1 MTLTDQVTKN
11 IVRKLING
19 EDYRIEIVTLINA
32 KFLQFVIDFFKQV
45 ATAKLNNQ
53 NIDIDWYKKEMLNLE
68 LNPEEIAINS
78 GLNKKTIT
86 NMYNSGTK
94 EVVIEASYEHY
105 DTLYKAIDDLTKVED
120 LNLSLQIKF
129 NKVSIELDIN
139 ESLIVINTLAV
150 KRAALRG
157 GLWSTAGKQTEG
169 PLMITLCRLYNVPT
183 QYYSIKPRAKRVK
196 KGEVNREVDF
206 FLLFDDIE
214 YKCEVKLMGKGNPE
228 SADAV
233 IARGSKIFVA
243 DKLSNQNKTQLEQ
256 LDIEWLEMR
265 SKNGYQRFKKVLENL
280 NIPHSE
286 LTENVTNKMD
296 KILNE
301 LSQRCDKPDSR
312 NRKKVRAKLRSRRA
326 RASSK
331 NAF

>member
-1 MTLTDQVTKN
+1 MTLTEQVTKN

-19 EDYRIEIVTLINA
+19 ADYRIEIVTLINA
-32 KFLQFVIDFFKQV
+32 EFLQFAIEFFKQV
-45 ATAKLNNQ
+45 AAAKLNNQ
-53 NIDIDWYKKEMLNLE
+53 NIDIDWYKKEMLNLN
-68 LNPEEIAINS
+68 LSAEEIAINS

-86 NMYNSGTK
+86 NMYNSGTR

-129 NKVSIELDIN
+129 NKVSVELDIN

-169 PLMITLCRLYNVPT
+169 PLMITLCKLYNVPDEN
-183 QYYSIKPRAKRVK
+183 YRIKPRAKRIK
-196 KGEVNREVDF
+196 KGDVNREIDF
-206 FLLFDDIE
+206 YLRNAGTE

-233 IARGSKIFVA
+233 IARDTNVFVA
-243 DKLSNQNKTQLEQ
+243 DKLSDQNKSQLKQ
-256 LDIEWLEMR
+256 LNVEWVEMRNTVGYKRFKIVLEKFGIPHAELGEIDIEKR
-265 SKNGYQRFKKVLENL
+265 
-280 NIPHSE
+280 
-286 LTENVTNKMD
+286 MD
-296 KILNE
+296 EIFDE
-301 LSQRCDKPDSR
+301 IF
-312 NRKKVRAKLRSRRA
+312 V
-326 RASSK
+326 
-331 NAF
+331 